1 MDRSSILACLG
12 EHPWGARLKVCEEV
26 TSTNTLLKDLGRQG
40 AAHGTV
46 MIADRQTGGRGRLG
60 RSFLSPGG
68 VGIYLSA
75 LIRPN
80 VTPDQIMHLTCAAAV
95 AMCDA
100 VEAACGVR
108 PGIKWT
114 NDLVLGDRKLAGILT
129 ELGLKPG
136 TAMVDYAVIGVG
148 INCRQTA
155 EEFDPSIRD
164 MATSLE
170 LTTGKPVDRSRLAAQ
185 MIRALGD
192 MSDRLLTDKAG
203 LMARYAGDCITLGRD
218 IQVIRGGEI
227 SRGKAIGIDSDGGLI
242 VLREDGTRQ
251 TVSSGEVSV
260 RGMYG
265 YI

>member
-1 MDRSSILACLG
+1 M
-12 EHPWGARLKVCEEV
+12 VCDEV
-26 TSTNTLLKDLGRQG
+26 TSTNTLLKELGRSG
-40 AAHGTV
+40 VPHGTV

-80 VTPDQIMHLTCAAAV
+80 VTPDRIMHLTCACAV

-114 NDLVLGDRKLAGILT
+114 NDLVIGKRKLAGILT
-129 ELGLKPG
+129 ELGLSPEG
-136 TAMVDYAVIGVG
+136 HVDFAVIGVG
-148 INCRQTA
+148 INCRQRQ
-155 EEFDPSIRD
+155 EEFDPAIRD

-170 LTTGKPVDRSRLAAQ
+170 LATGRAVDRSRLAAG
-185 MIRALGD
+185 MIRALSR
-192 MSDRLLTDKAG
+192 MSDDLLTG
-203 LMARYAGDCITLGRD
+203 RETMLARYAADCVTLGRD
-218 IQVIRGGEI
+218 IQVIRGGDTFYG
-227 SRGKAIGIDSDGGLI
+227 RAVGIDPEGGLI
-242 VLREDGTRQ
+242 VDRPDGSTE